1 MWTNKISKLTNE
13 KPENLLAHPLNA
25 RRHPPVQRDALRAS
39 LKEIGWIAPVIVNE
53 TTGHVVDGH
62 ARVEEAIS
70 NGIKEIPV
78 VYVKLTEQEEINALA
93 TYDPITQLATYD
105 QEILM
110 LLADETEFATEEL
123 SNLLQGIIDN
133 DLGNLVGANENIDF
147 GDADKNGR
155 DVVCPECGHE
165 FKP

>member
-1 MWTNKISKLTNE
+1 MWTNKISKLTTE

-39 LKEIGWIAPVIVNE
+39 LKEVGWIAPVIVNE

-78 VYVKLTEQEEINALA
+78 VYVKLSEQEEANALA
-93 TYDPITQLATYD
+93 TFDPITTLATYD
-105 QEILM
+105 QEILL
-110 LLADETEFATEEL
+110 LLAEETEFETEEL

-133 DLGNLVGANENIDF
+133 DLGDLVGNNEDIDF
-147 GDADKNGR
+147 SDADKNGR
-155 DVVCPECGHE
+155 TVECPECGHE